1 MRWSKIIQTQSFV
14 NRSVPMSNTIWQ
26 NSNISAYL
34 YAFSKICFLQGCFN
48 NVVQLHF
55 SVTSCHQITAVVDW
69 LTVLHC
75 WESLRVCVSIYSV
88 CLYSV
93 SNSRLEFVH
102 VSLMHTVMP
111 DQLIWAG
118 ELLLT
123 AGPAARKRLLAWER
137 QERKYRNTLY

>member
-1 MRWSKIIQTQSFV
+1 MLLTGMLWYCS
-14 NRSVPMSNTIWQ
+14 
-26 NSNISAYL
+26 
-34 YAFSKICFLQGCFN
+34 
-48 NVVQLHF
+48 
-55 SVTSCHQITAVVDW
+55 TAVFLHYFMLSDHHCSW
-69 LTVLHC
+69 LTGLHY
-75 WESLRVCVSIYSV
+75 WECLSVCVSIYSV

-137 QERKYRNTLY
+137 QERKYRNTLYWCARMESVHMKPIDQMFFEKFKKRRTHLFYLYESECGS